1 MKIVALQ
8 LKDLIRL
15 NTMEKSIWRPLHV
28 CIVLYCPKINPSQT
42 GKKQQQL
49 QNKIESS
56 QNYGISML
64 SERMMSLKYFRKLQL
79 YKSRGLP
86 SRKVPMY

>member
-1 MKIVALQ
+1 M
-8 LKDLIRL
+8 
-15 NTMEKSIWRPLHV
+15 HV
-28 CIVLYCPKINPSQT
+28 CIALYCLKINPSSQT
-42 GKKQQQL
+42 GKKQEQL

-56 QNYGISML
+56 KNYGISML
-64 SERMMSLKYFRKLQL
+64 SERMISLKYFRKLQL